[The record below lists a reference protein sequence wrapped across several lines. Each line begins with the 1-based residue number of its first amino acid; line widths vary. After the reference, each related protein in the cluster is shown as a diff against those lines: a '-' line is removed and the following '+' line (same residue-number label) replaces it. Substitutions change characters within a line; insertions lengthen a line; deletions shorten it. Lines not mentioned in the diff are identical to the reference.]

1 LGVALSDL
9 IAAFRAAGIETP
21 ALDARRLAVGCLGI
35 DAIDLLR
42 EPERPITSNDRSRLS
57 EAVRR
62 RLAREPVSRILGE
75 RAFYGLDLEIDPS
88 TLDPRPDTETL
99 VDGVVALVE
108 QGRVPGGAAPRI
120 LDIGTGSGAILV
132 ALLNRL
138 PEAAGLGIDISDR
151 ALAVAARNA
160 ARHGVSDRA
169 RFQRSTWLDGVEGE
183 FDIVVSN
190 PPYIPSREISDLDPD
205 VAAFDPIAALDGGA
219 DGLDAY
225 RALAAECPRVIVPA
239 GWISVE
245 VGAGQSDDVAR
256 LLSATIGRPGGSSQ
270 VWADLS
276 GIARCV
282 AIQARPEPIR
292 SG

>member
-1 LGVALSDL
+1 MALSDL
-9 IAAFRAAGIETP
+9 IAAFRAVGIETP

-42 EPERPITSNDRSRLS
+42 EPERPITSDDRSRLS
-57 EAVRR
+57 EAAGR

-75 RAFYGLDLEIDPS
+75 RAFYGLDFEIDPS

-108 QGRVPGGAAPRI
+108 QGLVPGGDAPRI

-138 PEAAGLGIDISDR
+138 PGATGLGIDISER

-160 ARHGVSDRA
+160 ARHGVSQRA
-169 RFQRSTWLDGVEGE
+169 RFQHSAWLEAVEGQ

-190 PPYIPSREISDLDPD
+190 PPYIPSREIAGLDPD

-225 RALAAECPRVIVPA
+225 RALAAECPRVMVPA
-239 GWISVE
+239 GWIAVE
-245 VGAGQSDDVAR
+245 VGAGQSCDVAQ
-256 LLSATIGRPGGSSQ
+256 LLCATLGRPGGSSRI
-270 VWADLS
+270 WTDL
-276 GIARCV
+276 GGVARCV
-282 AIQARPEPIR
+282 AVKARCGPIPR
-292 SG
+292 S